1 MLASMMAVCCLDQ
14 STDRSRSMADDS
26 IFKTLDSGIKKN
38 TAFIKKVKQQITDDN
53 VDVWHDTTRLSGLSL
68 ERPIAATTMVED
80 HSLTHTRRLH
90 SLSGMSRHSVETS
103 HS

>member
-53 VDVWHDTTRLSGLSL
+53 VDV
-68 ERPIAATTMVED
+68 
-80 HSLTHTRRLH
+80 
-90 SLSGMSRHSVETS
+90 
-103 HS
+103 